1 MASAAELAAH
11 QAVANAPPVAFE
23 SRPDFGHVTVPIVAG
38 AVLTLPL
45 PVMPSATPQSD
56 EPPLAEEM
64 APAAIPETTTP
75 SASPV
80 VTSAASPLPGLL
92 PFNFAAIETGVRQVL
107 DRVNDLDQVLGE
119 TPATTEDYLWLAAAT
134 LVAGGVA
141 QAAWT
146 QRSRPTDPR
155 TLGLDSVL
163 ARWGEKYVG

>member
-1 MASAAELAAH
+1 
-11 QAVANAPPVAFE
+11 
-23 SRPDFGHVTVPIVAG
+23 
-38 AVLTLPL
+38 
-45 PVMPSATPQSD
+45 
-56 EPPLAEEM
+56 
-64 APAAIPETTTP
+64 PAAIPATP
-75 SASPV
+75 APRAYPSSIVAGN
-80 VTSAASPLPGLL
+80 PLPGLI
-92 PFNFAAIETGVRQVL
+92 PFTFAAIETGVRNVL
-107 DRVNDLDQVLGE
+107 DRVADLDQVLSE